1 MLNLTEDPSPLGDG
15 PFAAY
20 KWPVVR
26 TVPFGHHRLPAE
38 RTFFDVF
45 ESRRSIRA
53 LKPAPLAA
61 ILDALRLALVPRF
74 WKTEDPLLRSRRPS
88 LSAGALHPISILIF
102 AEDKT
107 YRVNVEDSTLD
118 EVRVCGE
125 ATERFLH
132 KCRQVVPAADGA
144 FLVFV
149 ADKARP
155 NVAYDHPDSLIWRDA
170 GALLQT
176 LALAAESYELG
187 FCPLGIL
194 GGEVVRGLPTADQ
207 LMAVGVATIGLRA

>member
-1 MLNLTEDPSPLGDG
+1 MSNLTEDPSPLGDG
-15 PFAAY
+15 RFEAY
-20 KWPVVR
+20 KWPVVL
-26 TVPFGHHRLPAE
+26 TVPFEHHQLPAE
-38 RTFFDVF
+38 RSFLDVF
-45 ESRRSIRA
+45 ESRRSMRA
-53 LKPAPLAA
+53 LQPAPLAV

-74 WKTEDPLLRSRRPS
+74 WKTGDPLLRSRRPS

-102 AEDKT
+102 ADDKT

-118 EVRVCGE
+118 ELHVSEE
-125 ATERFLH
+125 ASECFLH
-132 KCRQVVPAADGA
+132 KCRQVLPSADGA
-144 FLVFV
+144 FLILV

-155 NVAYDHPDSLIWRDA
+155 NAAYDHPDSLIWRDA

-187 FCPLGIL
+187 FCPLGTL
-194 GGEVVRGLPTADQ
+194 GGEVVSALPSADQ